1 MEKLELK
8 KKNLETL
15 KNNYY
20 LNFIPESILEELA
33 TEAAN
38 KGLNIYVYA
47 PGRSAKWGLSTELTV
62 IATKEERKDRTKD
75 WTGKPMYKEYLTL
88 IHMPRAYVA
97 RTPRG
102 ALWREVLGAIEIIKS
117 IDEN

>member
-33 TEAAN
+33 NEAAN
-38 KGLNIYVYA
+38 KDLNIYVYA
-47 PGRSAKWGLSTELTV
+47 PGRSAKWGLSTELIV

-117 IDEN
+117 KDEN